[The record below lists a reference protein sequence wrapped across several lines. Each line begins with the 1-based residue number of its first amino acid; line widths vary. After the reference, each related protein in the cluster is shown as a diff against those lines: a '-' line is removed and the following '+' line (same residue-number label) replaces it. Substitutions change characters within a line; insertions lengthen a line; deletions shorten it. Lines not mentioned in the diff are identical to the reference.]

1 MGRLMALVQEKGMGT
16 DRKEGG
22 GTEKKQGGDTWPT
35 ESTGAGA
42 QNPVSYLMGTQQAS
56 VGHTHQCQLVGA
68 NQAGGR
74 GPLPGVWRQVAR
86 RSPGRWWV

>member
-1 MGRLMALVQEKGMGT
+1 M
-16 DRKEGG
+16 
-22 GTEKKQGGDTWPT
+22 

-74 GPLPGVWRQVAR
+74 AGPATGSVEA
-86 RSPGRWWV
+86 GGT